1 MSLPCLIKE
10 EVMSGNKIVEIE
22 KAENGWIVRTRQPI
36 ISTSHEFQ
44 KQQLKVMA
52 KVIALLS
59 KIYGQEVVKGAD
71 EELEPWKET
80 TDNLPEL
87 WEEIDRIIDSAFAQG
102 GEIGIEIKRLEKEEE
117 TYVFNNLEDALN
129 FARRFLESS

>member
-1 MSLPCLIKE
+1 
-10 EVMSGNKIVEIE
+10 MSGNKIVEIE

-36 ISTSHEFQ
+36 ISTSQEFQ

-102 GEIGIEIKRLEKEEE
+102 GEIGIEIKRLGKEEE